1 MASPD
6 SPPVLPAGDDPLP
19 VPPVSEGEM
28 WAAELAY
35 LPNDNAP
42 LRHAQFAI
50 RTAVRA
56 QELAA
61 MAGTRAVDELL
72 DARAKAVNPAA
83 RRVYETAITYLH
95 REQELRRACWWP
107 VHG

>member
-1 MASPD
+1 
-6 SPPVLPAGDDPLP
+6 
-19 VPPVSEGEM
+19 M

-35 LPNDNAP
+35 LPDDNGP

-56 QELAA
+56 QELAR
-61 MAGTRAVDELL
+61 MAGTLAVDELL
-72 DARAKAVNPAA
+72 DARAKAVTPAA
-83 RRVYETAITYLH
+83 RRVYETAISYLH
-95 REQELRRACWWP
+95 REQELRRDCWWP